1 MSGKAEDLESI
12 PTTIITTIT
21 LKNTAQLFARAW

>member
-12 PTTIITTIT
+12 PTTTITTIT
-21 LKNTAQLFARAW
+21 LNTAQLFARAW